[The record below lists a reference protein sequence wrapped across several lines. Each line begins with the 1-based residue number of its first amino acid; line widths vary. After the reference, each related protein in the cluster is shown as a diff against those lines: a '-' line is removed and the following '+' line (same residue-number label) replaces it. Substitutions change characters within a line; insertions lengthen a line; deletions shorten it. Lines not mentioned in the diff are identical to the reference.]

1 MFLIFLLAVRM
12 SSASS
17 PFPTPQQN
25 AESSKKKKTTCVHA
39 GKTDFGGGL
48 SGYDSCFWGIFKR
61 KGRVLS
67 SSFALRVPQA
77 LESVSSVGFL
87 ILSPVLT
94 VLSTVLF
101 RAEKTSV

>member
-25 AESSKKKKTTCVHA
+25 AESSKKKKTCVHA

-48 SGYDSCFWGIFKR
+48 SGYDPCFWGIFKR